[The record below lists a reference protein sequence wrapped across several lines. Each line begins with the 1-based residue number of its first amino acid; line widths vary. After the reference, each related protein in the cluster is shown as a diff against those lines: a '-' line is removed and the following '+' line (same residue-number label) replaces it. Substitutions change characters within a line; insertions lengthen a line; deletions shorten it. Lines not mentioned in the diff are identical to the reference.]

1 MRTKSNTTILSCSV
15 LAVAAALCLSPL
27 GGVALAQEA
36 AEEDI
41 AEPASP
47 AEEQAQVVQGGIPAW
62 GITDVELPGDP
73 EVVWGR
79 LDNGMRYAI
88 KQHEAPTGEASIR
101 FIVNVGA
108 REESDAE
115 EGAAHY
121 LEHMA
126 FNGSTNIPEGELVPM
141 LERLGLAF
149 GADTNAETSLEYT
162 MYKLDIP
169 NVDDETVD
177 TSLMILREMAS
188 ELTIAPEAVER
199 ERGIILSEYQVR
211 NTPPRRRISQF
222 LRDVLETPRVGDR
235 VTAEPESIAAQT
247 AEKLRAFYEGY
258 YRPDRA
264 TLVIVGDVDPNY
276 VEAELTKKFSDWQPK
291 GEARERYSAK
301 PADQSELAVSLIVDP
316 ATPELIDLQ
325 RVAPY
330 KTADNSFTEFR
341 NRLLEE
347 VAAVALSNRVNA
359 LANQENPRTLGGQA
373 LAQDL
378 FQSARSYGL
387 LVVAADGKW
396 DQSLALAE
404 QEWRRAA
411 EHGFTFSEIDEAK
424 TNMASNF
431 GIDADQADTIGNVDI
446 ATQIAISSLNNQVY
460 TSPQTKNAIYNALA
474 DTFTP
479 EAVHQAFR
487 NGWGPAPTYIMLA
500 SKTDVPDAK
509 NAIASTLADSAQ
521 VAVAKPEEAEEV
533 TFAYSDFGEP
543 GKVVSEDWIEDLE
556 IRTIEFANGVQLN
569 LKYTEF
575 GPNQLTIRTEVGQ
588 GSSIAPEGYAGLNLL
603 TTFLAPAD
611 GLGAHKVEDL
621 RRVLAGKQVATGYTM
636 QSDTLS
642 LNGDVTREDALL
654 QLQLMA
660 AQISDPAFSA
670 ETQRQWDGAAP
681 IVATTI
687 ANSPE
692 QVLGVALEAVL
703 TDGDDRMGFLD
714 PAVMV
719 ERSVDDMKAVIGNQF
734 AEGLIK
740 IAIVGEFDEATI
752 IKEVA
757 ATLGALERPTVNKQE
772 PRPLQ
777 FTQDRSLRTLYH
789 TGEPDQGA
797 ISISWPTEDAHDMRG
812 SLTRQLLS
820 ELIFL
825 RAIEVLRE
833 ELGAT
838 YTPSVESTSSL
849 TFDGYGHLTLRAPA
863 DPATMDQVSQTVRG
877 LVAELVANPPSE
889 DSLARARN
897 PKLEGYERQVGRN
910 AGWTGIVVE
919 AQNDSWML
927 DRRRNREE
935 VLRSIMPEDI
945 QAAAKKFLSEEP
957 VEIRVIPQPTA
968 AE

>member
-1 MRTKSNTTILSCSV
+1 MGV
-15 LAVAAALCLSPL
+15 ALCFAPL
-27 GGVALAQEA
+27 GSAALAQEA
-36 AEEDI
+36 DAGAATVAAE
-41 AEPASP
+41 SP
-47 AEEQAQVVQGGIPAW
+47 LGDQAQATQGGIPEW
-62 GITDVELPGDP
+62 GITGVEMPGDP
-73 EVVWGR
+73 DVVWGR

-88 KQHEAPTGEASIR
+88 KEQRAPSGEASIR

-169 NVDDETVD
+169 NVDDETID

-264 TLVIVGDVDPNY
+264 TLVIVGDVDPNQ
-276 VEAELTKKFSDWQPK
+276 VEAELIEKFGDWQPK
-291 GEARERYSAK
+291 GEARDRYSAM
-301 PADQSELAVSLIVDP
+301 PADQSELAISLIVDP

-330 KTADNSFTEFR
+330 KLAENSLAEFR

-347 VAAVALSNRVNA
+347 VAAVALTNRVNA

-387 LVVAADGKW
+387 LVVAADGQW

-411 EHGFTFSEIDEAK
+411 EHGFTDSEVQEAK

-431 GIDADQADTIGNVDI
+431 RIDADQADTIGNIDI

-460 TSPQTKNAIYNALA
+460 TSPQAKDLIYNSLA

-479 EAVHQAFR
+479 EAVHQAFL

-500 SKTDVPDAK
+500 SKTEVPDADT
-509 NAIASTLADSAQ
+509 AIARTLTESAK
-521 VAVAKPEEAEEV
+521 VAVAKPEEAAEV
-533 TFAYSDFGEP
+533 VFAYSDFGEP
-543 GKVVSEDWIEDLE
+543 GKIVSEDWIDDLE
-556 IRTIEFANGVQLN
+556 IRKITFANGVQLN

-588 GSSIAPEGYAGLNLL
+588 GSSVAPEGYAGISLL
-603 TTFLAPAD
+603 STFLAPAD
-611 GLGAHKVEDL
+611 GLGAHNIEDL
-621 RRVLAGKQVATGYTM
+621 RRVLAGQQVATGYTM
-636 QSDTLS
+636 QSDTIA
-642 LNGDVTREDALL
+642 LNGNVTREDALL

-670 ETQRQWDGAAP
+670 ETQRQWVGAAP

-692 QVLGVALEAVL
+692 QVLALALEAVL
-703 TDGDDRMGFLD
+703 TDGDDRMGFVD
-714 PAVMV
+714 PAVLV
-719 ERSVDDMKAVIGNQF
+719 ERSVDDMKAVIGDQF
-734 AEGLIK
+734 ANGLIK
-740 IAIVGEFDEATI
+740 IAIVGEFDEPTI

-757 ATLGALERPTVNKQE
+757 ATLGALERPAVNKQT

-777 FTQDRSLRTLYH
+777 FTQDRSVRTLYH
-789 TGEPDQGA
+789 TGQQDQGA
-797 ISISWPTEDAHDMRG
+797 ISISWPTDDALDLRG
-812 SLTRQLLS
+812 SLTQQLLS

-838 YTPSVESTSSL
+838 YTPSVESVASL
-849 TFDGYGHLTLRAPA
+849 SIDGYGHLTFRAPA
-863 DPATMDQVSQTVRG
+863 DPKTMDQVSQTVRE
-877 LVAELVANPPSE
+877 LAAELVANPPSE

-897 PKLEGYERQVGRN
+897 PKLEGYERQAGQN

-919 AQNDSWML
+919 AQNDRWML

-935 VLRSIMPEDI
+935 FLRSITPEDI
-945 QAAAKKFLSEEP
+945 QAAAQQYLSEEP
-957 VEIRVIPQPTA
+957 VEIRVIPQPQA
-968 AE
+968 AQ